1 MGRKQ
6 APKIEPKDLYEET
19 IIFVIAHVDND
30 AFGKFVGPSG
40 RVQSVAQAIQFLDYD
55 SAKAFIVDRMLENVS
70 IMKVWI

>member
-30 AFGKFVGPSG
+30 AFGKFVSPSG

-55 SAKAFIVDRMLENVS
+55 SAKAFIVDRMLEGVT

>member
-30 AFGKFVGPSG
+30 AFGKFVSPTG

-55 SAKAFIVDRMLENVS
+55 SAKAFIVDRMLEGVT

>member
-19 IIFVIAHVDND
+19 IIFVITHVDND

-40 RVQSVAQAIQFLDYD
+40 RVQTVGQAIQFLDYET
-55 SAKAFIVDRMLENVS
+55 AKDFIVDRMLENVS
-70 IMKVWI
+70 ILKVWI